1 MQVKLLLGIL
11 LLVVGLVLA
20 VTGVISINQTDEAR
34 DNPSVAGE
42 QSTVVGDQNE
52 PDREEAAS
60 MMLPVIA
67 GLTIA
72 AGAALIGIGMGNF
85 RNPKIVPPNSPQ
97 EEKAATTRPLS

>member
-20 VTGVISINQTDEAR
+20 VTGVISVNQSNEVR
-34 DNPSVAGE
+34 DNPAVVGGQNA
-42 QSTVVGDQNE
+42 VVGDQNE
-52 PDREEAAS
+52 GDREEAAS

-85 RNPKIVPPNSPQ
+85 RRPKIVPPNSPQ
-97 EEKAATTRPLS
+97 AEKAATTRPLS